1 MLKTKSVLTSAAIV
15 CLLAATPALSA
26 HHEAGEHA
34 SAAAPAATQDLV
46 IGEASTAPGPSLEAV
61 LAGDHRSD
69 KNKARDVFRHPAE
82 TLNFFGLTADMT
94 VAEIWPGGGWY
105 MDVVAPVVAAQGAYY
120 AVGFDRSSDSE
131 YVKKSTKAM
140 IDKVEANQGLFGR
153 VVITELSNEKFDI
166 APPGSVDMVL
176 TFRNVHNWMDGTG
189 QEVRVF
195 NAMFKA
201 LRPGGI
207 LGVVEHRADADAPAD
222 PKAAS
227 GYVPQALVIKLAEDA
242 GFQLV
247 DSSEINANAKDTKD
261 HPSGVWTL
269 PPSLRKGEE
278 DKDKYVA
285 IGESDRMTLK
295 FVKPQSTGM
304 ASIAD

>member
-1 MLKTKSVLTSAAIV
+1 MLKKNSVLTTAAIA
-15 CLLAATPALSA
+15 CLLVATPAFSA
-26 HHEAGEHA
+26 HHEPVEH
-34 SAAAPAATQDLV
+34 AAPAATPNMV
-46 IGEASTAPGPSLEAV
+46 ISEAFTAPGPSLATV
-61 LAGDHRSD
+61 IAGDHRSEE
-69 KNKARDVFRHPAE
+69 NKARDAFRHPAE

-94 VAEIWPGGGWY
+94 VVEIWPDGGWY
-105 MDVVAPVVAAQGAYY
+105 MDIVAPIVAAEGVYY
-120 AVGFDRSSDSE
+120 AVGYGRSSDSE
-131 YVKKSTKAM
+131 YKKKATKAM
-140 IDKVEANQGLFGR
+140 IDKVAANPGLFGR

-166 APPGSVDMVL
+166 APEGSADMVL

-195 NAMFKA
+195 DAMFKA

-207 LGVVEHRADADAPAD
+207 LGVVEHRADADAPVD
-222 PKAAS
+222 PKASS
-227 GYVPQALVIKLAEDA
+227 GYVPQDLVIKLAEDA

-269 PPSLRKGEE
+269 PPSLLKGEE
-278 DKDKYVA
+278 DKDKYIA

-295 FVKPQSTGM
+295 FVKPRNKGM
-304 ASIAD
+304 ASTAD